1 MSKNIKTLVCC
12 ILSLVFVA
20 GTVVAVFAD
29 SAAFDLAAEL
39 TTEDATAEDMS
50 EVASEVESEVA
61 SEVESEVTTEAVE
74 VESEEVSEEVSE
86 EESSEA
92 TKTYLIGDVDFSGKV
107 DAADAR
113 LTLRAAAQLEVF
125 SDLQLILANVVVPD
139 SRITAADAR
148 AILRVS
154 ADLDPAFGTIAL

>member
-29 SAAFDLAAEL
+29 SAAFTPAAEL
-39 TTEDATAEDMS
+39 TTEDVTAEDMS
-50 EVASEVESEVA
+50 EVTSEVE
-61 SEVESEVTTEAVE
+61 TEAV
-74 VESEEVSEEVSE
+74 SDEVSEDVSE
-86 EESSEA
+86 ETSEEDSSVA
-92 TKTYLIGDVDFSGKV
+92 TETYLMGDVDLSGKV

-113 LTLRAAAQLEVF
+113 LALRAAAQLEVL
-125 SDLQLILANVVVPD
+125 SDLQLTLANVVVPD

-154 ADLDPAFGTIAL
+154 AQLDPAFGTIEL